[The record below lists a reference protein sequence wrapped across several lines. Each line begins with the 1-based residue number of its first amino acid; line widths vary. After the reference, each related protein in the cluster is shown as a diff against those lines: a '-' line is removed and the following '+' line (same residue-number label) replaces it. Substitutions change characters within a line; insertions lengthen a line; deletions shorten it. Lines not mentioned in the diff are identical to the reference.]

1 MPYRTTLQ
9 AGSSLIEVLVTL
21 LVFSVGL
28 LGLAAM
34 QLNALQ
40 GSADSGQRSQATW
53 IAQDMAE
60 RFRAN
65 PEGTAATYA
74 TAPDCTQLPGAM
86 CADYYNPGTATK
98 VNAAACTAAQM
109 AAFDR
114 WESQCSYA
122 DLAAFNTIDG
132 RFTSRDF
139 LRAPAIGTTLT
150 VVANSTSQLSLSANW
165 SGKADSAKGAANT
178 DATTTAITVQ
188 R

>member
-74 TAPDCTQLPGAM
+74 AAPNCAQLPAAM
-86 CADYYNPGTATK
+86 CADYYNPGTAAK
-98 VNAAACTAAQM
+98 VNAANCSAAQM

-139 LRAPAIGTTLT
+139 LRAPGNGTSLT

-165 SGKADSAKGAANT
+165 SGKADAVKGAANT
-178 DATTTAITVQ
+178 DGTTTAITVQ

>member
-1 MPYRTTLQ
+1 MRSRKKLQ
-9 AGSSLIEVLVTL
+9 AGSSMIEVLVTL
-21 LVFSVGL
+21 LIFSVGM

-40 GSADSGQRSQATW
+40 ASGDSGQRSQATW

-74 TAPDCTQLPGAM
+74 AAPNCAQLPVTM
-86 CADYYNPGTATK
+86 CADYFNPGTATK
-98 VNAAACTAAQM
+98 VNAATCTAAQM

-114 WESQCSYA
+114 WESECSYA
-122 DLAAFNTIDG
+122 DVAAFNTING

-139 LRAPAIGTTLT
+139 LRAPANGTTLT
-150 VVANSTSQLSLSANW
+150 VIADSTRQLRISANW
-165 SGKADSAKGAANT
+165 TGKADSTKGAANT

>member
-9 AGSSLIEVLVTL
+9 TGSSLIEVLVTL
-21 LVFSVGL
+21 LIFSVGL

-40 GSADSGQRSQATW
+40 GSTDSGQRSQATW

-65 PEGTAATYA
+65 PEGTAAAYA
-74 TAPDCTQLPGAM
+74 AAPACNALPAAM

-98 VNAAACTAAQM
+98 VNAANCSAAEM

-114 WESQCSYA
+114 WESECSYA

-139 LRAPAIGTTLT
+139 LRAPGNGTTLT
-150 VVANSTSQLSLSANW
+150 VVANSTSRLSVSANW
-165 SGKADSAKGAANT
+165 GGKADSAKGGADT

>member
-1 MPYRTTLQ
+1 MPHKIKTQT
-9 AGSSLIEVLVTL
+9 GTSLIEVLVTL

-40 GSADSGQRSQATW
+40 GSTDSGQRSQATW

-60 RFRAN
+60 RIRAN
-65 PEGTAATYA
+65 PEGSAAAYA
-74 TAPDCTQLPGAM
+74 TAPNCAQLPGTM
-86 CADYYNPGTATK
+86 CADYYAPGTATK
-98 VNAAACTAAQM
+98 VNASNCTAAQM

-122 DLAAFNTIDG
+122 DLATFNTING

-139 LRAPAIGTTLT
+139 LRAPSSGAALT
-150 VVANSTSQLSLSANW
+150 VNNNAGQLTVSANW
-165 SGKADSAKGAANT
+165 SGKADAIKGGANT

>member
-74 TAPDCTQLPGAM
+74 AAPNCAQLPAAM
-86 CADYYNPGTATK
+86 CADYYNPGTAAK
-98 VNAAACTAAQM
+98 VNAANCSAAQM

-139 LRAPAIGTTLT
+139 LRAPGNGTTLT
-150 VVANSTSQLSLSANW
+150 VIPDSASRLSISTKW
-165 SGKADSAKGAANT
+165 SGKADSAKGGADT
-178 DATTTAITVQ
+178 DTTPPAITVQ